1 MAGDEASANGET
13 NRSVATNGGL
23 VSTVHAWSPPGSP
36 FAGQSGPLVDPA
48 SEGIEMRDGGASG
61 ARLERLTFERGI
73 E

>member
-1 MAGDEASANGET
+1 M
-13 NRSVATNGGL
+13 
-23 VSTVHAWSPPGSP
+23 STVHAWSPPGSP